1 MTLRFVVTEEWQGRR
16 LSDFLRGQGLT
27 GGLIRTVKYQPGG
40 ITADG
45 CAAHTDLRL
54 RVGQRIEVA
63 LPPEPPTGVPA
74 EPLPLDILYEDD
86 FAVVLNK
93 PAGIL
98 VHPSAPGSR
107 GTLAGGWRYL
117 MEQRGTPC
125 PFRPVN
131 RIDKNTSG
139 LVLAAKNS
147 FAAPLLA
154 AQFQKVYRALVQGIL
169 PPGEGSITL
178 PILRAEGSIICRRTG
193 SEGKPSRTDYRV
205 LASGG
210 GHTMVRAVP
219 VTGRTHQIRVHFA
232 ALGHPLAG
240 DDLYGGS
247 RALIGRQALH
257 AEEITF
263 RSPFAPQPVRVRAPL
278 PADFAALLDAVGIR
292 DLALE

>member
-1 MTLRFVVTEEWQGRR
+1 MQLTFVAGEEWEGRR
-16 LSDFLRGQGLT
+16 LSDFLRKQGLT
-27 GGLIRTVKYQPGG
+27 AGLIRTVKYLPGG

-45 CAAHTDLRL
+45 NPAHTNLRL
-54 RVGQRIEVA
+54 CAGQQITVT
-63 LPPEPPTGVPA
+63 LPPEPETSVPA
-74 EPLPLDILYEDD
+74 EALPLEILYEDD
-86 FAVVLNK
+86 FAAVINK

-98 VHPSAPGSR
+98 VHPSAPGCT

-131 RIDKNTSG
+131 RIDRNTSG

-154 AQFQKVYRALVQGIL
+154 AAFQKVYRAVAEGEL
-169 PPGEGSITL
+169 PAGESSIRL
-178 PILRAEGSIICRRTG
+178 PIQRAQGSIICRRVG
-193 SEGKPSRTDYRV
+193 GEGKPSQTDYRV
-205 LASGG
+205 LAVGE
-210 GHTMVRAVP
+210 GHTLVRAVP

-247 RALIGRQALH
+247 RRLIGRQALH
-257 AEEITF
+257 AERITF
-263 RSPFAPQPVRVRAPL
+263 HSPGRKEPVTVLAPL
-278 PADFAALLDAVGIR
+278 PDDFTLLLDRLGLPQ
-292 DLALE
+292 DAL

>member
-1 MTLRFVVTEEWQGRR
+1 MTLRFVVGEAWQGRR
-16 LSDFLRGQGLT
+16 LSDFLRAQGLT
-27 GGLIRTVKYQPGG
+27 GGLIRSVKYLPGG
-40 ITADG
+40 IRADG
-45 CAAHTDLRL
+45 ETAHTDLRL
-54 RVGQRIEVA
+54 QPGQQIEVT
-63 LPPEPPTGVPA
+63 LPPEPETSVPA
-74 EPLPLDILYEDD
+74 EPIPLRILYEDD
-86 FAVVLNK
+86 FAVVLDK

-139 LVLAAKNS
+139 LVLAAKNG

-154 AQFQKVYRALVQGIL
+154 ARFQKVYRAVAEGIL
-169 PPGEGSITL
+169 PPGEGRIDL

-193 SEGKPSRTDYRV
+193 AEGKPSRTDYRV
-205 LASGG
+205 LASAG
-210 GHTMVRAVP
+210 GHTLLRAVP

-232 ALGHPLAG
+232 AIGHPLAG

-263 RSPFAPQPVRVRAPL
+263 QSPFAPRPVRVCAPL
-278 PADFAALLDAVGIR
+278 PEDFRALLAAAGIP

>member
-1 MTLRFVVTEEWQGRR
+1 
-16 LSDFLRGQGLT
+16 
-27 GGLIRTVKYQPGG
+27 
-40 ITADG
+40 
-45 CAAHTDLRL
+45 
-54 RVGQRIEVA
+54 
-63 LPPEPPTGVPA
+63 
-74 EPLPLDILYEDD
+74 
-86 FAVVLNK
+86 
-93 PAGIL
+93 
-98 VHPSAPGSR
+98 
-107 GTLAGGWRYL
+107 

-154 AQFQKVYRALVQGIL
+154 AHFQKVYRALAEGIL
-169 PPGEGSITL
+169 PRGEGTIEL

-193 SEGKPSRTDYRV
+193 KEGKPSRTDYRV
-205 LASGG
+205 LAAAG
-210 GHTMVRAVP
+210 GHTLLRAVP

-263 RSPFAPQPVRVRAPL
+263 QSPFAPQPVRVCAPL
-278 PADFAALLDAVGIR
+278 PEDFLQLMDAVGIENIS
-292 DLALE
+292 LK

>member
-1 MTLRFVVTEEWQGRR
+1 MTLRFVVAEQWQGRR
-16 LSDFLRGQGLT
+16 LSDFLRAQGLT
-27 GGLIRTVKYQPGG
+27 GGLIRTVKYRPGG

-54 RVGQRIEVA
+54 RAGQQIAVT

-98 VHPSAPGSR
+98 VHPSAPGSS

-154 AQFQKVYRALVQGIL
+154 AQFQKVYRALVQGTL

-205 LASGG
+205 QASGG

-257 AEEITF
+257 AEEIIF
-263 RSPFAPQPVRVRAPL
+263 QSPFAPQPVRVRAPL

-292 DLALE
+292 ELALE